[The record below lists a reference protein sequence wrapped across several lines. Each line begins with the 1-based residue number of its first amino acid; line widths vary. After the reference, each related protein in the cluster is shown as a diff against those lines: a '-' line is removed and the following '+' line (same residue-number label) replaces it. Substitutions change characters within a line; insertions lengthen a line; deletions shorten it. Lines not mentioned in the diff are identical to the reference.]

1 MLVQVEKTGRLRNL
15 GKRAAFYGNFNI
27 HKRNAVIFRN
37 EHIKTVIKSVLIQ
50 MRNRRFFCNAG
61 IKAHRYM
68 QNEEGYEMDFAT
80 NYLGNRLLTLLLLP
94 LMPDTANLRQL
105 VCM

>member
-37 EHIKTVIKSVLIQ
+37 EHVKTVIKSVLIQ
-50 MRNRRFFCNAG
+50 MRNRRFLCRRAER
-61 IKAHRYM
+61 KM
-68 QNEEGYEMDFAT
+68 QKQDKQNV
-80 NYLGNRLLTLLLLP
+80 
-94 LMPDTANLRQL
+94 RQKMHL
-105 VCM
+105 SSIQ

>member
-50 MRNRRFFCNAG
+50 MRNRRFFCRRAER
-61 IKAHRYM
+61 KM
-68 QNEEGYEMDFAT
+68 QKQDNQNVRKKT
-80 NYLGNRLLTLLLLP
+80 HLSSI
-94 LMPDTANLRQL
+94 Q
-105 VCM
+105 